1 MAFVNVNVPEPNFVN
16 VPVPVVIAAIDDVPT
31 LSTVNPKVL
40 PVTPPDNVND
50 EPVSICT
57 SELADNVT
65 APEIVFVPLVL
76 RIAPFGLPVNPR
88 PLTVIGSVIA
98 VNGPTSDNSAPEATV
113 VEPRDVPLSP
123 NAVLLLIATTPVEIA
138 VLPVYVLAFDNVN
151 VLLADVFFVN
161 VPEPEIT
168 PDNV

>member
-1 MAFVNVNVPEPNFVN
+1 MV
-16 VPVPVVIAAIDDVPT
+16 AA
-31 LSTVNPKVL
+31 
-40 PVTPPDNVND
+40 
-50 EPVSICT
+50 
-57 SELADNVT
+57 NVT
-65 APEIVFVPLVL
+65 KPVILFVPLVL

-98 VNGPTSDNSAPEATV
+98 VNEPESDNSAPEATV
-113 VEPRDVPLSP
+113 VEPRNVALSP
-123 NAVLLLIATTPVEIA
+123 NAVLLLIATTPVEIV